1 MKFTVQKM
9 SILTR
14 DLRRT
19 AVNQAIN
26 EVQNKKDQVDPL
38 SLESDR
44 ARIFESSGNISL
56 IDKDPIAI
64 RIEKKVDFLTR
75 IVIHMYKSYADRR
88 GEVPDLTKFMMD
100 FHDDDDR
107 VENQDLRK
115 EPNKVKYKHVVNI

>member
-44 ARIFESSGNISL
+44 ARIFESSGNIIL
-56 IDKDPIAI
+56 IDEDPIAI
-64 RIEKKVDFLTR
+64 RIEKKVDF
-75 IVIHMYKSYADRR
+75 R
-88 GEVPDLTKFMMD
+88 GLSFTCTNLM
-100 FHDDDDR
+100 
-107 VENQDLRK
+107 
-115 EPNKVKYKHVVNI
+115 PNEEGRFPT